1 MKRRMDEK
9 YLDKAYCDKKA
20 GQIIWKKKWNNVSHK
35 QLAKEIYGHAFVF
48 YRLQFLSKCPCF
60 DKMIYR
66 HTTDGIDLENKVDR
80 YQVIWEIL
88 WKIDDFGVFSF
99 LFLHFI
105 V

>member
-1 MKRRMDEK
+1 MKLRMDEK

-60 DKMIYR
+60 DKMIYSIR
-66 HTTDGIDLENKVDR
+66 RMGL
-80 YQVIWEIL
+80 IWKTRWIA
-88 WKIDDFGVFSF
+88 IR
-99 LFLHFI
+99 
-105 V
+105 